1 MKSSQ
6 LPNGMTY
13 SLIASGTEIILSV
26 WEPAQITESR
36 ILPFLF
42 KTNYRLSSEAE
53 AHRMLRNYQISG

>member
-13 SLIASGTEIILSV
+13 SISSIGAEIILSI
-26 WEPAQITESR
+26 WESAQVTESR

-53 AHRMLRNYQISG
+53 AHLMLRDYQISG